1 MKKDKYIIEVQ
12 QEKFNTFIVYEVQ
25 MRYLFRWITIKRFVA
40 PSDDA
45 DEVWWAEA
53 QAQNLLDELNKDE

>member
-1 MKKDKYIIEVQ
+1 MIKGKYIIEKH
-12 QEKFNTFIVYEVQ
+12 QEKFDTLTVYEVQ

-53 QAQNLLDELNKDE
+53 QAQNLLDELNKNE